1 MNKDIRFRRVI
12 SREQEERFMNNGQ
25 MERMRKE
32 GEQIGYARGIEQG
45 HNAGIADAQTTAIT
59 NMLKENMSLDLIA
72 KILDL
77 PLQKVKQIV
86 SSIVL

>member
-1 MNKDIRFRRVI
+1 
-12 SREQEERFMNNGQ
+12 MNNGQ

-45 HNAGIADAQTTAIT
+45 IEQGHNAGIEETQKMAIT
-59 NMLKENMSLDLIA
+59 NMVRENMSLDLIS
-72 KILDL
+72 KVLNL